1 MYNVVYLHFTTGV
14 EIYTGM
20 ALVVK
25 NPPTSALDVRDMLF
39 DPWIRN
45 IPWRRNGS
53 CLKKFHG
60 QWSLADYSS

>member
-25 NPPTSALDVRDMLF
+25 NPPTSALDVRDM
-39 DPWIRN
+39 
-45 IPWRRNGS
+45 GS
-53 CLKKFHG
+53 TPG
-60 QWSLADYSS
+60 SSQFPGLGMLWGGVG